1 MTGNGESLAR
11 RSAPYVPLL
20 VHLLPTLAIGY
31 LVVIPRSCIAGVNEL
46 TLGFAAANA
55 GFALSYV
62 AGVRL
67 AARRARGDA

>member
-1 MTGNGESLAR
+1 MSAQERTASRASVYLPLAMH
-11 RSAPYVPLL
+11 L
-20 VHLLPTLAIGY
+20 VPTLGIGF

-46 TLGFAAANA
+46 TIGFAAANL

-67 AARRARGDA
+67 ARRARSDA